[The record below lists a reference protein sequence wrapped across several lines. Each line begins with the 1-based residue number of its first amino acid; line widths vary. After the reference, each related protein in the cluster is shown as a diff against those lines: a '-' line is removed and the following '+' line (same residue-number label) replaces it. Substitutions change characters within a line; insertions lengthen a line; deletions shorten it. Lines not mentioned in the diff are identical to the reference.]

1 MAKAGTGASTKR
13 ERVPQAERRR
23 ITRGKLLDATIDSL
37 IDRGYARTTTVEVSE
52 RTGLSRG
59 TQLHHFP
66 SRADLLVAAIEHL
79 AEERVEDFDLVI
91 KERFARGDD
100 PIDAMVD
107 VLWVMFSDPIYW
119 ATIELMVAAR
129 TDPELLEKLEAF
141 ERSLGG
147 RIYASFKKQTGRHGR
162 VAKTSLEMT
171 LYFMRGLAMERIFRP
186 NEAHYTHLLNR
197 WKAQLRALLEGDTR
211 PP

>member
-1 MAKAGTGASTKR
+1 VKKTANGAVSKR
-13 ERVPQAERRR
+13 EPVPQAERRR
-23 ITRGKLLDATIDSL
+23 ITRGKLLDATIESL
-37 IDRGYARTTTVEVSE
+37 VDLGYARTTTVEVGE

-79 AEERVEDFDLVI
+79 AEERSKEFEVEL
-91 KERFARGDD
+91 EARFEKGDD
-100 PIDAMVD
+100 AVDAMVD
-107 VLWVMFSDPIYW
+107 VLWSMFSDPIYW

-147 RIYASFKKQTGRHGR
+147 RIYAAFKGRTGQQGREAKASF
-162 VAKTSLEMT
+162 EMT
-171 LYFMRGLAMERIFRP
+171 LYFMRGLAMERIFRQ
-186 NEAHYTHLLNR
+186 NEAHYAHLVKR
-197 WKAQLRALLEGDTR
+197 WKAQLRVLLEA
-211 PP
+211 

>member
-1 MAKAGTGASTKR
+1 VKKAGTGAVNR

-23 ITRGKLLDATIDSL
+23 ITRSKLLDATIDSL
-37 IDRGYARTTTVEVSE
+37 IDLGYARTTTVEVGE

-66 SRADLLVAAIEHL
+66 SKADLLVAAIEHL
-79 AEERVEDFDLVI
+79 ADERS
-91 KERFARGDD
+91 KEFEAELAARFEKGDD
-100 PIDAMVD
+100 PVDAMVD

-147 RIYASFKKQTGRHGR
+147 RIYVAFKELTGRQGR
-162 VAKTSLEMT
+162 DAKASLEMT
-171 LYFMRGLAMERIFRP
+171 LYFMRGLAMERIFRQ
-186 NEAHYTHLLNR
+186 NEAHYTHLLSR
-197 WKAQLRALLEGDTR
+197 WKAQLRSLLEA
-211 PP
+211 

>member
-1 MAKAGTGASTKR
+1 MKKTGTGAAMKR

-37 IDRGYARTTTVEVSE
+37 IDLGYSRTTTVEVGE

-66 SRADLLVAAIEHL
+66 SKVDLLVAAIEHL
-79 AEERVEDFDLVI
+79 ADERS
-91 KERFARGDD
+91 KEFEIELEARLEKGDD
-100 PIDAMVD
+100 PVDTMVD
-107 VLWVMFSDPIYW
+107 MLWDMFSDPIYW
-119 ATIELMVAAR
+119 AVIELMVAAR

-147 RIYASFKKQTGRHGR
+147 RIYSAFKELTGRHGR
-162 VAKTSLEMT
+162 DAKASVEMT
-171 LYFMRGLAMERIFRP
+171 LYFMRGLAMERIFRQ

-197 WKAQLRALLEGDTR
+197 WKEQLRNLFGA
-211 PP
+211 

>member
-1 MAKAGTGASTKR
+1 MKKTGNGAAAKR

-37 IDRGYARTTTVEVSE
+37 IDRGYARTTTVEVGE

-66 SRADLLVAAIEHL
+66 SKADLLVAAIQHL
-79 AEERVEDFDLVI
+79 ADERMKEFEAVIEERFS
-91 KERFARGDD
+91 RGDD
-100 PIDAMVD
+100 PVDAMVD

-129 TDPELLEKLEAF
+129 TDPELLERLQAF

-147 RIYASFKKQTGRHGR
+147 RLYAAFKEQTGRQGR

-171 LYFMRGLAMERIFRP
+171 LYFMRGLAMERIFRQ

-197 WKAQLRALLEGDTR
+197 WKVQLRSLLES
-211 PP
+211 

>member
-1 MAKAGTGASTKR
+1 VKKTGTSAAVKR

-23 ITRGKLLDATIDSL
+23 VTRARLLDATIESL
-37 IDRGYARTTTVEVSE
+37 IDLGYSRTTTVEVGE

-66 SRADLLVAAIEHL
+66 SKADLLVAAIEHL
-79 AEERVEDFDLVI
+79 ADERSKEFEDEF
-91 KERFARGDD
+91 KARLEQGDE

-107 VLWVMFSDPIYW
+107 MLWVMFSDPIYW
-119 ATIELMVAAR
+119 AVIELMVAAR

-147 RIYASFKKQTGRHGR
+147 RIHAAFKELTGRQGR
-162 VAKTSLEMT
+162 EAKASLEMT
-171 LYFMRGLAMERIFRP
+171 LYFMRGLAMERIFRQ
-186 NEAHYTHLLNR
+186 NEAHYTRLLNR
-197 WKAQLRALLEGDTR
+197 WKGQLRDLLEA
-211 PP
+211 

>member
-1 MAKAGTGASTKR
+1 MSKAGTGAVAKR

-23 ITRGKLLDATIDSL
+23 ITRGKLLDATIESL
-37 IDRGYARTTTVEVSE
+37 IDLGYARTTTVEVGE

-66 SRADLLVAAIEHL
+66 SKADLLVSAIEHL
-79 AEERVEDFDLVI
+79 ADERLEDFDAVAE
-91 KERFARGDD
+91 ERFSRGDD
-100 PIDAMVD
+100 PVDAMID

-147 RIYASFKKQTGRHGR
+147 RIYAAFKKRTGSRGR

-171 LYFMRGLAMERIFRP
+171 LYFMRGLAMERIFRQ
-186 NEAHYTHLLNR
+186 NEAHYTHLITR
-197 WKAQLRALLEGDTR
+197 WKAQLRTLLE
-211 PP
+211 P

>member
-1 MAKAGTGASTKR
+1 MKKTGNGAAAKR

-37 IDRGYARTTTVEVSE
+37 VDRGYARTTTVEVGE

-79 AEERVEDFDLVI
+79 ADERSKDFEAEVEA
-91 KERFARGDD
+91 RFARGDD
-100 PIDAMVD
+100 PVDAMVD

-129 TDPELLEKLEAF
+129 TDSELLEKLEGF

-147 RIYASFKKQTGRHGR
+147 RIYATFKERTRRQGRD
-162 VAKTSLEMT
+162 VKASLEMT
-171 LYFMRGLAMERIFRP
+171 LYFMRGLAMERIFRQ
-186 NEAHYTHLLNR
+186 NEAQYTRLVNR
-197 WKAQLRALLEGDTR
+197 WKSQLRSLLAS
-211 PP
+211 

>member
-1 MAKAGTGASTKR
+1 MKKTGNGAAAKR

-23 ITRGKLLDATIDSL
+23 VTRGKLLDATIDSL
-37 IDRGYARTTTVEVSE
+37 IDRGYARTTTVEVGE

-66 SRADLLVAAIEHL
+66 SKAELLVAAIEHL
-79 AEERVEDFDLVI
+79 ADERAQEFEAEVEA
-91 KERFARGDD
+91 RFARGDD
-100 PIDAMVD
+100 PVDAMVD

-119 ATIELMVAAR
+119 AAIELMVAAR
-129 TDPELLEKLEAF
+129 TDPELLERLEAF

-147 RIYASFKKQTGRHGR
+147 RIYATFKERTQRQGRD
-162 VAKTSLEMT
+162 VKASLEMT
-171 LYFMRGLAMERIFRP
+171 LYFMRGLAMERIFRQ

-197 WKAQLRALLEGDTR
+197 WKSQLRTLLAS
-211 PP
+211 